1 MGEIGW
7 IGVRLP
13 GVADSRKWFRDGDV
27 IFVSIVVG

>member
-1 MGEIGW
+1 MGKIWW